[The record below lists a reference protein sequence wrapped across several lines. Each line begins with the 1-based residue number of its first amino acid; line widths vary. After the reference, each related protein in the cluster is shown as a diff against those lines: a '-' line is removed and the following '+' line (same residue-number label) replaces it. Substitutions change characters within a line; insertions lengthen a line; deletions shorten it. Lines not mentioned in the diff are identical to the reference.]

1 MKLAA
6 HHVLA
11 NTVAGQAT
19 MFEHATFLSDEEKS
33 IKDID
38 GLIGLSPELLDIIQ
52 DVTMLPSAMSG
63 GSLKSRLLKL
73 TQELLD
79 MNLTAE
85 AKRVIIS
92 TAETTLD
99 QKETADTEDV
109 LIQTLEDL
117 PMSGPLYRA
126 LHPLWSLF
134 MCSVTIV
141 HHRARVESMLGGFTY
156 PPTSVLGPFTLN
168 VTCANGGYRTSP
180 RP

>member
-1 MKLAA
+1 MICTDLREKWITHVQTLPKLLQWAIRYPQSLAYRMKLAA

-92 TAETTLD
+92 TAETYRLS
-99 QKETADTEDV
+99 A
-109 LIQTLEDL
+109 LLFLECRF
-117 PMSGPLYRA
+117 PGQVPKYPEAIHSG
-126 LHPLWSLF
+126 
-134 MCSVTIV
+134 
-141 HHRARVESMLGGFTY
+141 
-156 PPTSVLGPFTLN
+156 
-168 VTCANGGYRTSP
+168 
-180 RP
+180 